1 MKIDV
6 QPGRYVVAVSGG
18 VDSMVLL
25 NLLAHQ
31 KGLELVVAH
40 VDHGI
45 RADSVEDRK
54 LVQKT
59 AKKLQLPFEFI
70 ELELGK
76 DTSEETARDAR
87 YAFLT
92 KVKDDHKADAI
103 ITAHHQDDVLETM
116 CINVLRGTHNRGL
129 SSLKNTDNILR
140 PLLNYSKEE
149 IREYA
154 DRQNI
159 EWCEDS
165 TNQDETYLRNWVR
178 RLIVPKLSANQRASL
193 IEAYKKSLS
202 VSSELEEISEK
213 LQIKNEH
220 IDKQLIINASHEVSM
235 ELVAQWLRQ
244 NNLAEFDTK
253 TLERI
258 VISAK
263 TLERGKKIPVYAGA
277 YVLITKDTL
286 DIIKK

>member
-6 QPGRYVVAVSGG
+6 RPGRYVVAVSGG

-25 NLLAHQ
+25 DLLAQQ
-31 KGLELVVAH
+31 KNIELVVAH

-45 RADSVEDRK
+45 REDSAEDRR

-59 AKKLQLPFEFI
+59 AQKLQLAYEYT

-76 DTSEETARDAR
+76 DVSEETARNAR

-92 KVKDDHKADAI
+92 KVRGDHKADAI

-116 CINVLRGTHNRGL
+116 CINVLRGTHSRGL
-129 SSLKNTDNILR
+129 SSLKNTNEIVR
-140 PLLNYSKEE
+140 PLLSYSKED

-154 DRQNI
+154 NKHSI
-159 EWCEDS
+159 EWREDS
-165 TNQDETYLRNWVR
+165 TNQDETYLRNWMR
-178 RLIVPKLSANQRASL
+178 RHILPKLSADQRASL
-193 IEAYKKSLS
+193 IDAHKKSLS
-202 VSSELEEISEK
+202 VSSELEEISK
-213 LQIKNEH
+213 RLQVQSKH
-220 IDKQLIINASHEVSM
+220 IDKKLVSNAPHKVSM

-263 TLERGKKIPVYAGA
+263 TLGRGKKIPIYAGA
-277 YVLITKDTL
+277 HVLISKETL
-286 DIIKK
+286 GIVK